1 MNQSGYSSSDM
12 LSMQADAIRRV
23 REMQRRAQLTVS
35 RQAAPDPP
43 PGPRQEQNTPLPL
56 HTPQEKQGNFL
67 SGLMESLNLDNDRL
81 LLLALILLLAHE
93 GADTMLILALF
104 YIMM

>member
-1 MNQSGYSSSDM
+1 M
-12 LSMQADAIRRV
+12 
-23 REMQRRAQLTVS
+23 
-35 RQAAPDPP
+35 
-43 PGPRQEQNTPLPL
+43 PL

-67 SGLMESLNLDNDRL
+67 SSLMESLNLDNDRL